1 MEYLLDKDLE
11 KVIYSLS
18 TKEILYLLKKQTET
32 EKFMQNMEK
41 DVSFMM
47 CRLAKEKAY
56 GKYMSYL

>member
-18 TKEILYLLKKQTET
+18 TKEIYLLKKQTET

-47 CRLAKEKAY
+47 WRLAKEKAY